1 MKAVL
6 QALLDLQGVDRDL
19 HQVQNELTRLPKER
33 AQKRAEIEKL
43 LTRLAELRAQSKQL
57 RVRIKEYEDVATQ
70 GRQRARKLENDM
82 SSARADMALQAH
94 FQHEIKNVKR
104 DIGQAEEQ
112 GIGLLEQVETIEKDC
127 AALQAKIDGEE
138 KVFAEFAA
146 NVEREIASAQARH
159 DTLAAERKRRLAQ
172 SAVPPEAIATYTR
185 LLAARDGMPLA
196 QLDGRTC
203 QACFIEIPTNL
214 VVRVTRG
221 VELVPCPSC
230 DRILYIGS

>member
-19 HQVQNELTRLPKER
+19 HKVQVELARLPKER
-33 AQKRAEIEKL
+33 AARRGDIDKLVGRAN
-43 LTRLAELRAQSKQL
+43 ELRAQAKQL
-57 RVRIKEYEDVATQ
+57 RVRIKEYEDVATA

-82 SSARADMALQAH
+82 NAARADMSLQAH

-104 DIGQAEEQ
+104 EISNAEEQ
-112 GIGLLEQVETIEKDC
+112 GLTLMEQTEGVDKEVAT
-127 AALQAKIDGEE
+127 LQARIDGEE

-146 NVEREIASAQARH
+146 NVEREMADAKARH
-159 DTLAAERKRRLAQ
+159 EKLSAERQRRLGQ
-172 SAVPPEAIATYTR
+172 SSIPPEAIATYSR
-185 LLAARDGMPLA
+185 LLAVRDGMPLA

-203 QACFIEIPTNL
+203 QACYIEIPTNL

-221 VELVPCPSC
+221 SELVPCPSC
-230 DRILYIGS
+230 DRILYI